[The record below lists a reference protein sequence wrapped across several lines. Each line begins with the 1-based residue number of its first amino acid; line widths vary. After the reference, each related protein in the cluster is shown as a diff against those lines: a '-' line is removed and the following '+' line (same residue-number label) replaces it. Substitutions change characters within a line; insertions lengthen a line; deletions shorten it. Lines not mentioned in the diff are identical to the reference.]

1 MSEIPAHLRPLFQKL
16 LGLPTSAPPSPWHE
30 AGVHAVGGLTDV
42 AFAESSDLLLVVSSS
57 GRGLFDCS
65 SGQRI
70 ARDDSDD
77 FQHDTSNLVVAGI
90 GPLASQ
96 RLHTAGV
103 HGGGLAVTTA
113 DGWSLDLLCLSWPR
127 QSLFL
132 TPPGHWLYRTAQ
144 GGSDGSDD
152 TTSKIAT
159 DSEIRAFGFSPTGR
173 AFIFATGS
181 DISVFNRAASR
192 WS

>member
-1 MSEIPAHLRPLFQKL
+1 MPEIPDHLRLLFHKL
-16 LGLPTSAPPSPWHE
+16 VGLPTSGPPSPWHE

-42 AFAESSDLLLVVSSS
+42 AFAESSDLLLAVSSS

-70 ARDDSDD
+70 ARDDSED
-77 FQHDTSNLVVAGI
+77 FQHDTSNLLVAGI

-96 RLHTAGV
+96 RLHTAGL
-103 HGGGLAVTTA
+103 HGGGLALTTA

-132 TPPGHWLYRTAQ
+132 TSPGHWLYGAAQ
-144 GGSDGSDD
+144 GGSDE
-152 TTSKIAT
+152 TTSKVAT

-181 DISVFNRAASR
+181 DISVFKREA
-192 WS
+192 